1 MKRKERSSA
10 PPVHPERSRG
20 AAPVRIGI
28 HTSIA
33 GRLEQAADRARELGC
48 DAFQIFS
55 ASPRNWTTSS
65 ISELDAE
72 AFRQRRHALGLAP
85 LVIHDNYLINLASAQ
100 PVLRSRSI
108 QAFRDEIE
116 RALLLGADY
125 LVMHP
130 GSGVGLP
137 RRQALA
143 NVAGSLR
150 QAARGVRLNGLQIL
164 LENTCGQG
172 SALGADLKELA
183 ALVRALPELNLGVCL
198 DTAHLFAAGYDL
210 RRPDGL
216 EETLAGVHTT
226 IGLERVKVFHVNDSK
241 VPLGARVD
249 RHEHLG
255 KGKIGLEAF
264 RRLLHHP
271 TLAGKTFILETP
283 IDRPGDDR
291 RNVSTLR
298 RLAGRKAGQPFRADR
313 KDAVSLSALATAASG
328 AKAP

>member
-1 MKRKERSSA
+1 MKRKERRA
-10 PPVHPERSRG
+10 TPPR
-20 AAPVRIGI
+20 APVRIGI

-33 GRLEQAADRARELGC
+33 GRLEQAAERAQELGC

-55 ASPRNWTTSS
+55 SSPRNWTSAG
-65 ISELDAE
+65 IRPLEAE

-85 LVIHDNYLINLASAQ
+85 LVIHDNYLINLASPQ

-108 QAFRDEIE
+108 QAFRAELE
-116 RALLLGADY
+116 RALALQADY

-130 GSGVGLP
+130 GSALGLP

-143 NVAGSLR
+143 NVAAGLR
-150 QAARGVRLNGLQIL
+150 QAMRGLQLNGLQIL
-164 LENTCGQG
+164 LENTAGQG

-183 ALVRALPELNLGVCL
+183 ELLYAAPELNLGVCL
-198 DTAHLFAAGYDL
+198 DTAHLFAAGYDI
-210 RRPDGL
+210 RRAEGL
-216 EETLAGVHTT
+216 EDTLATAHTA
-226 IGLERVKVFHVNDSK
+226 IGLDRVKVIHANDSK
-241 VPLGARVD
+241 VALGARVD
-249 RHEHLG
+249 RHEHIG

-291 RNVSTLR
+291 RNVGALR
-298 RLAGRKAGQPFRADR
+298 RLARRRGRGR
-313 KDAVSLSALATAASG
+313 
-328 AKAP
+328 